1 MKLEICFSA
10 VGLGI
15 LLTAG
20 CASDKEP
27 IVFYSEAKI
36 PAAMT
41 EAATVAKGLSKADEE
56 KVDTVVFCYLL
67 DRHVWESGN
76 YTALFLQAD
85 DTVVDGMIKKYP
97 NHIPPIKQ
105 SNHIDLRSNQSPL
118 DKDTGQPVMILG
130 ADLSDPNAD
139 GTVDVVG
146 RWYAGGAV
154 QGSYT
159 FNLKKT
165 GDDWPIV
172 TVK

>member
-1 MKLEICFSA
+1 MIVLA
-10 VGLGI
+10 
-15 LLTAG
+15 AG
-20 CASDKEP
+20 CSSNKEP

-41 EAATVAKGLSKADEE
+41 EAAAVAKGLSKADEE
-56 KVDTVVFCYLL
+56 KIDLVVFSYLL
-67 DRHVWESGN
+67 DRHAWESGN

-85 DTVVDGMIKKYP
+85 DTVVDGMIRKYP

-105 SNHIDLRSNQSPL
+105 SNHIDLRSKQSPL

-130 ADLSDPNAD
+130 VDVSDPNAD